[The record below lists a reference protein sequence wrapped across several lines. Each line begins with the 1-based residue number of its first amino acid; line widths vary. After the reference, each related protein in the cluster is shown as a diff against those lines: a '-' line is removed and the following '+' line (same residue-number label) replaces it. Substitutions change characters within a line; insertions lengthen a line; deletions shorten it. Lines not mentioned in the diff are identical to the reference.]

1 MLKRSWLSYGA
12 NSSLAKKAEGFG
24 MKSKAFGSIMTSENA
39 KSETGCV
46 WNTGHWGH
54 TELYLSC

>member
-1 MLKRSWLSYGA
+1 MLKRSWLSYRA
-12 NSSLAKKAEGFG
+12 NGTLAKKAEGSDI
-24 MKSKAFGSIMTSENA
+24 KSKAFGSIMTSENA
-39 KSETGCV
+39 KSESGRV